1 MLLKFEIDT
10 LNVLCVVNTEGNE
23 MNHYCAFSYEA
34 LKFYVFLVLKKKPLE
49 WISAKISCYR
59 KIT

>member
-34 LKFYVFLVLKKKPLE
+34 LKFYVFLVLKKNLLNG
-49 WISAKISCYR
+49 
-59 KIT
+59 